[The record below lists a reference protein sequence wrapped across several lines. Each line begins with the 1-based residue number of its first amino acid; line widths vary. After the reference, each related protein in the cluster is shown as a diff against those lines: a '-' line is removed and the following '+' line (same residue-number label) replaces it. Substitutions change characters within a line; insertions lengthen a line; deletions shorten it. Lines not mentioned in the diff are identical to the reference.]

1 MRAQRDK
8 FGGRKKKKLEEED
21 RTKVSRRR
29 AAGAGVGTH
38 AAEQRAGAQAGP
50 HGGSGAGSRRGAR
63 QRGAG
68 GGISSGS
75 RRPGLAPPLG
85 PLAPPRPHPT
95 CPSRSLLAASRWRW
109 VPPGTHLGQVRWE
122 GPMAEVGG
130 ARIPV
135 AARAAQLIVPD
146 SSRGS
151 GPGSM

>member
-1 MRAQRDK
+1 MRAQKDK

-68 GGISSGS
+68 RGILSRSG
-75 RRPGLAPPLG
+75 RVLGAPAWPRPWARWPRPGPAPP
-85 PLAPPRPHPT
+85 AKAFR
-95 CPSRSLLAASRWRW
+95 CWLLS
-109 VPPGTHLGQVRWE
+109 
-122 GPMAEVGG
+122 GG
-130 ARIPV
+130 AGCLPGLTWGRCAGRDPWRKWV
-135 AARAAQLIVPD
+135 E
-146 SSRGS
+146 RGF
-151 GPGSM
+151 PWLREPRN